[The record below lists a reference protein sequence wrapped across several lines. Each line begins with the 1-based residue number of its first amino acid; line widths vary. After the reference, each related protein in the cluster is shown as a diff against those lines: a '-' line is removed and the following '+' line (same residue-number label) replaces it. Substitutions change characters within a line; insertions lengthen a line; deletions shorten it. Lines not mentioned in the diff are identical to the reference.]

1 MGRSVFWCGNG
12 CQRFLIDFFLG
23 HVEFGCKLT
32 ERSWLGPWALCFKQN
47 EKNGALWLKRFP
59 YSRYTEMAIEMLFL
73 TPGSD
78 LFFEFREP
86 RFLWRGALF
95 GAEVAASDC

>member
-1 MGRSVFWCGNG
+1 
-12 CQRFLIDFFLG
+12 
-23 HVEFGCKLT
+23 
-32 ERSWLGPWALCFKQN
+32 
-47 EKNGALWLKRFP
+47 
-59 YSRYTEMAIEMLFL
+59 MAIEMLFL

-95 GAEVAASDC
+95 GAEVAANDFNRHLFKPGRQNKADRAQGGVMAYVPTNILLW